1 MELFLLILSALLL
14 LISIIFFIII
24 YNGIRSNI
32 RAIDRIKEEIWESN
46 SSLKEIMNL
55 QFDSTEKLLSDKILL
70 IDKGIDERLNN
81 IEKSQQQLSQQTKE
95 RLSIIQTTVD
105 EKLEKTLNE
114 RISKSFELVGKQLVE
129 VQKGL
134 GEMHSLAQDVGGL
147 KRVLSN
153 VKMRGGFGE
162 IQLSLLLE
170 QLLAP
175 GQYESNV
182 RTKSTG
188 NNFVEFAIKLPGN
201 GTNDSVVWLPID
213 AKFPKDV
220 YENLLDAYDAS
231 DTTLIESSQKALY
244 DAVRR
249 CAKDISEKYIE
260 VPNTTDF
267 AIMFLP
273 FEGIFAEVVR
283 SASFLQEIQNKYKII
298 VTGPTTLAAILNSLQ
313 IGFRTLAIQKRSGE
327 VWQILGAVKSEFSK
341 FGGLIDKAQKKIK
354 SGIDD
359 LDDLVGVRTRQ
370 IENRLKEIES
380 VDEVTA
386 SRLLNDTIPY
396 LSEKNSVEE

>member
-24 YNGIRSNI
+24 YNGIRSNR

-55 QFDSTEKLLSDKILL
+55 QFDSNEKLLSDKILL

-231 DTTLIESSQKALY
+231 DTALIESSQKALY

-386 SRLLNDTIPY
+386 SKLLNDTIPY

>member
-24 YNGIRSNI
+24 YNGIRSNR

-396 LSEKNSVEE
+396 LSEKNSLEE

>member
-1 MELFLLILSALLL
+1 MELFILILSALLL

-24 YNGIRSNI
+24 YNGIRSNR

>member
-24 YNGIRSNI
+24 YNGIRSNR

-46 SSLKEIMNL
+46 NSLKEIINL
-55 QFDSTEKLLSDKILL
+55 QFDSNEKLLSDKILL

-396 LSEKNSVEE
+396 LSEKNRVEE

>member
-1 MELFLLILSALLL
+1 M
-14 LISIIFFIII
+14 
-24 YNGIRSNI
+24 
-32 RAIDRIKEEIWESN
+32 DRIKDEIWESN
-46 SSLKEIMNL
+46 SSVKEVMNL
-55 QFDSTEKLLSDKILL
+55 RFDLNEKLLSDKISL
-70 IDKGIDERLNN
+70 IDKSIDERLSSL
-81 IEKSQQQLSQQTKE
+81 EKSQTQLSQQTKE
-95 RLSIIQTTVD
+95 RLAIIQSTVD

-114 RISKSFELVGKQLVE
+114 RISKSFELVGRQLGE

-134 GEMHSLAQDVGGL
+134 GEMHTLAQDVGGL

-162 IQLSLLLE
+162 VQLSLLLE

-175 GQYESNV
+175 GQYERNV
-182 RTKSTG
+182 KTKSSG
-188 NNFVEFAIKLPGN
+188 NNFVEFAIKLPGQ
-201 GTNDSVVWLPID
+201 GDDSVVWLPID

-220 YENLLDAYDAS
+220 YESLLDAYDLS
-231 DTTLIESSQKALY
+231 DTQLIETSQKALY
-244 DAVRR
+244 DAVRK

-260 VPNTTDF
+260 VPYTTDF

-273 FEGIFAEVVR
+273 FEGIYAEVVR
-283 SASFLQEIQNKYKII
+283 SASFLQEIQNRYKII

-313 IGFRTLAIQKRSGE
+313 IGFRTLAIQKRSSE

-370 IENRLKEIES
+370 IESKLKDVESIDEI
-380 VDEVTA
+380 TA
-386 SRLLNDTIPY
+386 SKIFNDTIPY
-396 LSEKNSVEE
+396 LSEKNSEE

>member
-24 YNGIRSNI
+24 YNGIRSNR

-46 SSLKEIMNL
+46 SSVKEIMNL

-396 LSEKNSVEE
+396 LSEKNSAEE

>member
-24 YNGIRSNI
+24 YNGIRSNR

-341 FGGLIDKAQKKIK
+341 FGGLIEKAQKKIK

>member
-24 YNGIRSNI
+24 YNGIRSNR

>member
-24 YNGIRSNI
+24 YNGIRSNR

-396 LSEKNSVEE
+396 LSEKNSAEE

>member
-1 MELFLLILSALLL
+1 
-14 LISIIFFIII
+14 
-24 YNGIRSNI
+24 
-32 RAIDRIKEEIWESN
+32 
-46 SSLKEIMNL
+46 MNL

-81 IEKSQQQLSQQTKE
+81 IEKYQQQLSQQTKE

-386 SRLLNDTIPY
+386 SRLLNYTIPY
-396 LSEKNSVEE
+396 LSEKNSAEE

>member
-1 MELFLLILSALLL
+1 MALLL

-24 YNGIRSNI
+24 YNGIRSNR

-175 GQYESNV
+175 GQYENNV